1 MFWYILL
8 GILFILSII
17 IKSPWFKGKL
27 GEGMANFSFDRLL
40 DKNKYHLIKNV
51 TLSTEDGSTQI
62 DHVIVSIYGIFVVE
76 TKNMKGWIFGSSDQK
91 MWTQK
96 IYKRTSRFQ
105 NPLFQNYKH
114 VKTLQSLLGLKN
126 EQLHSVVVFTGETT
140 FKTEMPENV
149 ICGGGRCARFIMTKT
164 KEVFTREE
172 IAELV
177 SKIHEGRLTPSFK
190 TDRRH
195 VAHVREIVKD
205 KKDSNLCPRC
215 GSPMVLRE
223 IKKGEN
229 AGKQFW
235 GCSKFPRCKGIVEIS
250 SV

>member
-1 MFWYILL
+1 VGGLPSKIW
-8 GILFILSII
+8 
-17 IKSPWFKGKL
+17 IK
-27 GEGMANFSFDRLL
+27 M
-40 DKNKYHLIKNV
+40 
-51 TLSTEDGSTQI
+51 
-62 DHVIVSIYGIFVVE
+62 
-76 TKNMKGWIFGSSDQK
+76 
-91 MWTQK
+91 
-96 IYKRTSRFQ
+96 
-105 NPLFQNYKH
+105 
-114 VKTLQSLLGLKN
+114 QSLLGLKD
-126 EQLHSVVVFTGETT
+126 EQLHSVVVFTGDTT

-149 ICGGGRCARFIMTKT
+149 ICGSGSCARFIMTKT

-172 IAELV
+172 VVELA
-177 SKIHEGRLTPSFK
+177 SKIQEGRLTPSFK